1 MANFYTDT
9 PQFKHYLD
17 HPLMKRIVELKERN
31 YADKDTCDYAPIDFE
46 DAMDSYD
53 KILEVVGEICGEII
67 EANAEEVDKTGPT
80 VANGRVTYAKGTQE
94 NLDALNKAELMGMG
108 LSRKY
113 GGLNFPMVPYMMS
126 ADIVSRADAS
136 FQNIWMLQDC
146 GETIYEFANEEQKD
160 KYLPRVVQG
169 ETMSMDLTEPD
180 AGSDLQSVM
189 LKATFNEKENQWYL
203 NGVKRF
209 ITNGDADIHLVLAR
223 SEEGTK
229 DARGLSMFI
238 YDKRN
243 GGVNVRR
250 IENKMGIKGAP
261 TCELVYK
268 NAKAELV
275 GTRRMGLIKY
285 VMSLMN
291 GARLGI
297 MAQSVGLSEAATREA
312 LNYAKERKQ
321 FGKAIIEF
329 APVFEMLAN
338 MRAKTDASR
347 TILYETCRF
356 VDIYKALEDIARERK
371 LTPEERDEMKYYSR
385 LADAF
390 TPLGKGMTSE
400 YANQNTYDAIQIH
413 GGSGFMKDYK
423 CERLYR
429 DARITNIYEGT
440 TQLQVIAAIR
450 HVTTGT
456 YLQRIREYEAISLSP
471 KLNSLKATL
480 AEMTKMYEKLVETVV
495 DAKDDTFLDFHAR
508 RMVESAGHII
518 MGHLLLQD
526 ANKKP
531 EMFRRSAEV
540 YILYGQSEVIKNYNI
555 ITKGKVDDLAYFKPN
570 LKEEEEIT
578 E

>member
-9 PQFKHYLD
+9 PQFRHYLH

-31 YADKDTCDYAPIDFE
+31 YADKEKYDYAPMDFE

-53 KILEVVGEICGEII
+53 KVLEVVGEICADII
-67 EANAEEVDKTGPT
+67 EPNAEEVDQNGPT
-80 VANGRVTYAKGTQE
+80 VENGRVTYAAPTQQ

-108 LSRKY
+108 LKRRF

-146 GETIYEFANEEQKD
+146 GETIYEFADEEQKERF
-160 KYLPRVVQG
+160 LPRIVQG

-180 AGSDLQSVM
+180 AGSDLQAVM
-189 LKATFNEKENQWYL
+189 LKATYNEEEKQWYL

-261 TCELVYK
+261 TCELVFK

-297 MAQSVGLSEAATREA
+297 IAQSVGLCEAAVREA
-312 LNYAKERKQ
+312 YSYALERRQ
-321 FGKAIIEF
+321 FGKPIIEF
-329 APVFEMLAN
+329 PPVYEMLAN
-338 MRAKTDASR
+338 MRARTDAAR
-347 TILYETCRF
+347 TMLYETSRF
-356 VDIYKALEDIARERK
+356 VDIYKTLEDIGRERK
-371 LTPEERDEMKYYSR
+371 LLPEERDEMKRYSR

-390 TPLGKGMTSE
+390 TPLGKAMSSE
-400 YANQNTYDAIQIH
+400 YANQNAYDAIQVH
-413 GGSGFMKDYK
+413 GGSGYMKDYK

-440 TQLQVIAAIR
+440 TQLQVVAAIR

-456 YLQRIREYEAISLSP
+456 YLQRIKEYEAMPVAPELEQ
-471 KLNSLKATL
+471 LKRVL
-480 AEMTKMYEKLVETVV
+480 KQMAEMYEKSVELVISQKNE
-495 DAKDDTFLDFHAR
+495 DYLDFHAR
-508 RMVESAGHII
+508 RLVECAGHLV

-526 ANKKP
+526 ANKDAAL
-531 EMFRRSAEV
+531 FRHSAEV
-540 YILYGQSEVIKNYNI
+540 YIHYGEVEVLKNCNF
-555 ITKGKVDDLAYFKPN
+555 ITRSGIEEMAYYKPDLSVI
-570 LKEEEEIT
+570 E
-578 E
+578 

>member
-1 MANFYTDT
+1 MANFYIDT
-9 PQFKHYLD
+9 PQFKHYLQ
-17 HPLMKRIVELKERN
+17 HPLMKRIVELRERN
-31 YADKDTCDYAPIDFE
+31 YADKDAYDYAPVNFE

-53 KILEVVGEICGEII
+53 KVLEVVGEICGDII
-67 EANAEEVDKTGPT
+67 DPNSEAADQQGPT
-80 VANGRVTYAKGTQE
+80 VANGRVTYAVPTQE

-108 LSRKY
+108 LPRRF

-146 GETIYEFANEEQKD
+146 GETIYEFADETLKM
-160 KYLPRVVQG
+160 KYLPRIVKG

-180 AGSDLQSVM
+180 AGSDLQAVM
-189 LKATFNEKENQWYL
+189 LKATYNEEEDQWYL

-223 SEEGTK
+223 SEDGTR
-229 DARGLSMFI
+229 DGRGLSMFV
-238 YDKRN
+238 YDKKN
-243 GGVNVRR
+243 GGVDVRR

-268 NAKAELV
+268 NAKADLV
-275 GTRRMGLIKY
+275 GSRRLGLIKY

-312 LNYAKERKQ
+312 LSYAIDRRQ

-329 APVFEMLAN
+329 APVYEMLSN

-356 VDIYKALEDIARERK
+356 VDMYKALEDIARERK
-371 LTPEERDEMKYYSR
+371 LTPEERDEMKYFSR

-400 YANQNTYDAIQIH
+400 YANQNANDSIQVH
-413 GGSGFMKDYK
+413 GGSGYMKDYK

-429 DARITNIYEGT
+429 DARIMNVYEGT
-440 TQLQVIAAIR
+440 TQLQVVAAIR

-456 YLQRIREYEAISLSP
+456 YLQRIKEYEAMPIAPELESFKAILAKMKAQYVEMAELVIAP
-471 KLNSLKATL
+471 KND
-480 AEMTKMYEKLVETVV
+480 EY
-495 DAKDDTFLDFHAR
+495 LDFHAR
-508 RMVESAGHII
+508 RLVESAGHVI

-526 ANKKP
+526 ATAVP
-531 EMFRRSAEV
+531 EHFKQSAEV
-540 YILYGQSEVIKNYNI
+540 YVLYGQSEVAKHYNCI
-555 ITKGKVDDLAYFKPN
+555 INSRIEDLEKYKPQV
-570 LKEEEEIT
+570 
-578 E
+578 

>member
-9 PQFKHYLD
+9 PQFKHYLN

-31 YADKDTCDYAPIDFE
+31 YADKDKFDYAPMDFE

-53 KILEVVGEICGEII
+53 KILEVVGEICADII
-67 EANAEEVDKTGPT
+67 EPNAEAVDINGPT
-80 VANGRVTYAKGTQE
+80 QDGHRVVFAPQTQD

-108 LSRKY
+108 FPRRY
-113 GGLNFPMVPYMMS
+113 GGLNFPMVPYMIS

-146 GETIYEFANEEQKD
+146 GETIYEFGSEQQKE
-160 KYLPRVVQG
+160 KYLPRVAKG
-169 ETMSMDLTEPD
+169 DTMSMDLTEPD
-180 AGSDLQSVM
+180 AGSDLQAVM
-189 LKATFNEKENQWYL
+189 LKASYNAKEDQWYL

-238 YDKRN
+238 YDKKD
-243 GGVNVRR
+243 GGVDVRR
-250 IENKMGIKGAP
+250 IEKKMGIKGAP

-275 GTRRMGLIKY
+275 GSTRMGLIKY

-297 MAQSVGLSEAATREA
+297 MAQSVGISEAACREA
-312 LNYAKERKQ
+312 YEYALERRQ
-321 FGKAIIEF
+321 FGKAIIEM
-329 APVFEMLAN
+329 PLVYEMLAN

-347 TILYETCRF
+347 TLLYETCRF
-356 VDIYKALEDIARERK
+356 VDMYKTLDDISKERR
-371 LTPEERDEMKYYSR
+371 LTPEERTEMKYYQK

-390 TPLGKGMTSE
+390 TPLGKAMTSE
-400 YANQNTYDAIQIH
+400 YANQNAYDSVQVH
-413 GGSGFMKDYK
+413 GGSGYMKDYK

-440 TQLQVIAAIR
+440 TQLQVVAAIR

-456 YLQRIREYEAISLSP
+456 YLQRIKEYESTIVSPELETLKRTLS
-471 KLNSLKATL
+471 
-480 AEMTKMYEKLVETVV
+480 EMTKMYEDLVKIVV
-495 DAKDDTFLDFHAR
+495 DTKDTDYFDFNAR
-508 RMVESAGHII
+508 RMVESAAHIV

-526 ANKKP
+526 ANISP
-531 EMFRRSAEV
+531 EIFRRSAEV
-540 YILYGQSEVIKNYNI
+540 YINYGQVEVLKHYNFISRSGVEDLGYYKPDLSE
-555 ITKGKVDDLAYFKPN
+555 
-570 LKEEEEIT
+570 
-578 E
+578 

>member
-9 PQFKHYLD
+9 PQFKHYLN
-17 HPLMKRIVELKERN
+17 HPLMKRIVELKERDYQEKN
-31 YADKDTCDYAPIDFE
+31 EYDYAPMDFE

-53 KILEVVGEICGEII
+53 KVLEVVGEICGDII
-67 EANAEEVDKTGPT
+67 EPNAEEVDHNGPT
-80 VANGRVTYAKGTQE
+80 VENGRVTYASPTKE

-146 GETIYEFANEEQKD
+146 GETIYEFADEAQKE
-160 KYLPRVVQG
+160 KYLPRIVQG

-180 AGSDLQSVM
+180 AGSDLQAVM
-189 LKATFNEKENQWYL
+189 LKAVFNEEENQWYL

-223 SEEGTK
+223 SEDGTK
-229 DARGLSMFI
+229 DARGLSMFV
-238 YDKRN
+238 YDKKN

-261 TCELVYK
+261 TCELVFK
-268 NAKAELV
+268 DAKAELV

-297 MAQSVGLSEAATREA
+297 MAQSAGICDAAYREA
-312 LNYAKERKQ
+312 YNYAIERRQ
-321 FGKAIIEF
+321 FGKTIFEF
-329 APVFEMLAN
+329 PPVYEMLAN
-338 MRAKTDASR
+338 MKAKTDASR
-347 TILYETCRF
+347 SILYETCRF
-356 VDIYKALEDIARERK
+356 VDMYKIFEDISRERK
-371 LTPEERDEMKYYSR
+371 LTPEERKEMKYYSR

-400 YANQNTYDAIQIH
+400 YANQNAYDAIQVH
-413 GGSGFMKDYK
+413 GGSGYMKDYK

-440 TQLQVIAAIR
+440 TQLQVVAAIR
-450 HVTTGT
+450 HVNTGT
-456 YLQRIREYEAISLSP
+456 YLQRIKEYEKMVVSP
-471 KLNSLKATL
+471 ELEQLKRVLFKMAQ
-480 AEMTKMYEKLVETVV
+480 MYEKLVELVTVP
-495 DAKDDTFLDFHAR
+495 KDEDYLEFHAR
-508 RMVESAGHII
+508 RMVECAAHII

-526 ANKKP
+526 ANTEPKL
-531 EMFRRSAEV
+531 FRRSAEV
-540 YILYGQSEVIKNYNI
+540 YIHYGQIEVVKNYNFV
-555 ITKGKVDDLAYFKPN
+555 TKSRIEDMAYYKPDLS
-570 LKEEEEIT
+570 EE
-578 E
+578 

>member
-1 MANFYTDT
+1 M
-9 PQFKHYLD
+9 Q

-31 YADKDTCDYAPIDFE
+31 YADKDTYDYAPMDFE

-53 KILEVVGEICGEII
+53 KVLEVVGEICADII
-67 EANAEEVDKTGPT
+67 EPNAEEVDHSGPT
-80 VANGRVTYAKGTQE
+80 VEDGRVTYAPPTQQ

-108 LSRKY
+108 LSRRF

-146 GETIYEFANEEQKD
+146 GETIYEFAEEEQKERF
-160 KYLPRVVQG
+160 LPRIVQG

-180 AGSDLQSVM
+180 AGSDLQAVM
-189 LKATFNEKENQWYL
+189 LKASYNEEEKQWYL

-229 DARGLSMFI
+229 DARGLSMFV
-238 YDKRN
+238 YDKNN

-261 TCELVYK
+261 TCELVFK

-297 MAQSVGLSEAATREA
+297 IAQSVGLCEAAVREA
-312 LNYAKERKQ
+312 YSYALERRQ

-329 APVFEMLAN
+329 PPVYEMLAT
-338 MRAKTDASR
+338 MRAKTDAAR
-347 TILYETCRF
+347 TMLYETCRF
-356 VDIYKALEDIARERK
+356 VDLYKTLEDIGRERK
-371 LTPEERDEMKYYSR
+371 LTPDERDEMKRYSR

-390 TPLGKGMTSE
+390 TPLGKAMSSE
-400 YANQNTYDAIQIH
+400 YANQNAYDAIQVH
-413 GGSGFMKDYK
+413 GGSGYMKDYK

-440 TQLQVIAAIR
+440 TQLQVVAAIR

-456 YLQRIREYEAISLSP
+456 YLQRIKEYEAMPVTPELEQ
-471 KLNSLKATL
+471 LKRVL
-480 AEMTKMYEKLVETVV
+480 KQMAEMYEKLVEQVTSQKEE
-495 DAKDDTFLDFHAR
+495 DYLDFHAR
-508 RMVESAGHII
+508 RLVESAGHLV

-526 ANKKP
+526 ANKDAAL
-531 EMFRRSAEV
+531 FRRSAEV
-540 YILYGQSEVIKNYNI
+540 YIHYGEVEVVKNYNF
-555 ITKGKVDDLAYFKPN
+555 ITRLGIEDMAYYKPVIA
-570 LKEEEEIT
+570 EE
-578 E
+578 

>member
-9 PQFKHYLD
+9 PQFRHYLD

-31 YADKDTCDYAPIDFE
+31 YADRERYDYAPIDFE

-53 KILEVVGEICGEII
+53 KVLEVVGEICADII
-67 EANAEEVDKTGPT
+67 EPNSEEADHSGPT
-80 VANGRVTYAKGTQE
+80 VENGRVTYAAPTQQ

-146 GETIYEFANEEQKD
+146 GETIYEFAEEEQKERF
-160 KYLPRVVQG
+160 LPRIVQG

-180 AGSDLQSVM
+180 AGSDLQAVM
-189 LKATFNEKENQWYL
+189 LKATYNEEEKQWYL

-229 DARGLSMFI
+229 DARGLSMFV
-238 YDKRN
+238 YDKKN

-261 TCELVYK
+261 TCELVFK
-268 NAKAELV
+268 HAKAELV

-297 MAQSVGLSEAATREA
+297 MAQSVGLCEAATREA
-312 LNYAKERKQ
+312 CNYALERRQ

-329 APVFEMLAN
+329 PPVYEMLAN

-347 TILYETCRF
+347 TLLYETCRF
-356 VDIYKALEDIARERK
+356 VDMYKTLEDIGRERK
-371 LTPEERDEMKYYSR
+371 LTPEERDEMKRYSR

-390 TPLGKGMTSE
+390 TPLGKAMSSE
-400 YANQNTYDAIQIH
+400 YANQNAYDAIQVH
-413 GGSGFMKDYK
+413 GGSGYMKDYK

-440 TQLQVIAAIR
+440 TQLQVVAAIR

-456 YLQRIREYEAISLSP
+456 YLQRIRDYEAMAVTPELEQ
-471 KLNSLKATL
+471 LKRVL
-480 AEMTKMYEKLVETVV
+480 KQMAEMYEQLVDLVISQ
-495 DAKDDTFLDFHAR
+495 KDEDYLDFHAR
-508 RMVESAGHII
+508 RLVECAAHLV

-526 ANKKP
+526 ANKDATL
-531 EMFRRSAEV
+531 FRRSAEV
-540 YILYGQSEVIKNYNI
+540 YIHYGEIEVLKNYNF
-555 ITKGKVDDLAYFKPN
+555 ITRSDIEDMAYYKPVIA
-570 LKEEEEIT
+570 EE
-578 E
+578 

>member
-9 PQFKHYLD
+9 PQFRHHLQ

-31 YADKDTCDYAPIDFE
+31 YADKEKYDYAPMDFE

-53 KILEVVGEICGEII
+53 KVLEVVGEICADII
-67 EANAEEVDKTGPT
+67 EPNAEEVDHCGPT
-80 VANGRVTYAKGTQE
+80 VENGRVTYAAPTQQ

-146 GETIYEFANEEQKD
+146 GETIYEFAEEEQKERF
-160 KYLPRVVQG
+160 LPRIVQG

-180 AGSDLQSVM
+180 AGSDLQAVM
-189 LKATFNEKENQWYL
+189 LKASYNEEEKQWYL

-229 DARGLSMFI
+229 DARGLSMFV
-238 YDKRN
+238 YDKKN

-261 TCELVYK
+261 TCELVFK

-297 MAQSVGLSEAATREA
+297 IAQSVGLCEAAVREA
-312 LNYAKERKQ
+312 YSYALERRQ

-329 APVFEMLAN
+329 PPVYEMLAS
-338 MRAKTDASR
+338 MRAKTDAAR
-347 TILYETCRF
+347 TMLYETCRF
-356 VDIYKALEDIARERK
+356 VDLYKTLEDIGRERK
-371 LTPEERDEMKYYSR
+371 LTPEERDEMKRYSR

-390 TPLGKGMTSE
+390 TPLGKAMSSE
-400 YANQNTYDAIQIH
+400 YANQNAYDAIQVH
-413 GGSGFMKDYK
+413 GGSGYMKDYK

-440 TQLQVIAAIR
+440 TQLQVVAAIR

-456 YLQRIREYEAISLSP
+456 YLQRIKEYEAMPVTPELEQ
-471 KLNSLKATL
+471 LKKVL
-480 AEMTKMYEKLVETVV
+480 KQMAEMYEKMVELVTSQKEE
-495 DAKDDTFLDFHAR
+495 DYLDFHAR
-508 RMVESAGHII
+508 RLVECAGHLV

-526 ANKKP
+526 ANNDAAL
-531 EMFRRSAEV
+531 FRRSAEV
-540 YILYGQSEVIKNYNI
+540 YIHYGEVEVVKNYNF
-555 ITKGKVDDLAYFKPN
+555 ITRLGIEDMAYYKPAFA
-570 LKEEEEIT
+570 EE
-578 E
+578 

>member
-9 PQFKHYLD
+9 PQFRHYLQ
-17 HPLMKRIVELKERN
+17 HPLMKRIVELKENN
-31 YADKDTCDYAPIDFE
+31 YTESEEYDYAPIDFE

-53 KILEVVGEICGEII
+53 KVLEVVGEICGEII
-67 EANAEEVDKTGPT
+67 DPNAEEVDHNGPT
-80 VANGRVTYAKGTQE
+80 VENGRVTYSPNTQE
-94 NLDALNKAELMGMG
+94 NLDVLNNAELMGMRF
-108 LSRKY
+108 SRKY

-146 GETIYEFANEEQKD
+146 GETIYEFGSEEQKD
-160 KYLPRVVQG
+160 HYITRVVKG

-180 AGSDLQSVM
+180 AGSDLQAVM

-223 SEEGTK
+223 SEDGTK

-238 YDKRN
+238 YDKN
-243 GGVNVRR
+243 SGGVNVRR

-261 TCELVYK
+261 TCELVFK

-275 GTRRMGLIKY
+275 GSRRLGLIRY

-297 MAQSVGLSEAATREA
+297 MAQSVGISEAATREA
-312 LNYAKERKQ
+312 YNYALDRRQ
-321 FGKAIIEF
+321 FGKAIINF
-329 APVFEMLAN
+329 PPVYEMLAN

-347 TILYETCRF
+347 TLLYETSRF
-356 VDIYKALEDIARERK
+356 VDIYKSLEDISRLRK
-371 LTPEERDEMKYYSR
+371 LTPEEREEMKYYSR

-390 TPLGKGMTSE
+390 TPLGKGLSSE
-400 YANQNTYDAIQIH
+400 YANQNAYDAIQIH
-413 GGSGFMKDYK
+413 GGSGYMKDYK

-440 TQLQVIAAIR
+440 TQLQVVAAIR

-456 YLQRIREYEAISLSP
+456 YLQRIKVYESMSVVPELEPLKRTLS
-471 KLNSLKATL
+471 
-480 AEMTKMYEKLVETVV
+480 EMTQMFEQLTHIVSSQ
-495 DAKDDTFLDFHAR
+495 KDEEYLDFHAR
-508 RMVESAGHII
+508 RLVDSAAHII
-518 MGHLLLQD
+518 SGHLLLQD
-526 ANKKP
+526 ANQNQ
-531 EMFRRSAEV
+531 ELFRRSAEV
-540 YILYGQSEVIKNYNI
+540 YIHYGQIEVIKNYNFVSEAGI
-555 ITKGKVDDLAYFKPN
+555 DDLAYYKPVD
-570 LKEEEEIT
+570 LAEIK
-578 E
+578 